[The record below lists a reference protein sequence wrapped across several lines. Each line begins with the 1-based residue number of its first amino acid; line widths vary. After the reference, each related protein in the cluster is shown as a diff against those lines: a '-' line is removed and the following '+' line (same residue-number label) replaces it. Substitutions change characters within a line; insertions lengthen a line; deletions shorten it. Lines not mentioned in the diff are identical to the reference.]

1 MCRERVKAADSGGP
15 WATVGVLV
23 EKSKPRTSATGSMYS
38 MWKLS
43 DLDGEPAAMLQGC
56 TQ

>member
-38 MWKLS
+38 LWKLS

>member
-1 MCRERVKAADSGGP
+1 MCRDKAADSGGP

-38 MWKLS
+38 LWKLS